1 MQPEDL
7 SESDIAIVGMAGRFP
22 GAPDV
27 DTLWRRVRNGDD
39 CLVDLDPD
47 DLIAAGLPPT
57 LVHAP
62 DYVRRAGIMEG
73 IDQFDPGFFGIGKRD
88 AAIMDP
94 QHRHLLEVVWESIES
109 SGYVPERFDGAVGVF
124 VGCGVNTYLINNLL
138 SNPQMVDQ
146 IGWFLLRHT
155 ANDKDFLSTG
165 ISYRLDLRGPSVN
178 VQTACSTSLVAIHLA
193 VQSLLSFECDMAI
206 AGGSTIDIPSGRG
219 YTYQEGEVLSPDG
232 HCRAF
237 DAQSGGTVLTPGA
250 GAVALRRLQ
259 DAYRDG
265 DPILAVVKGTAVNN
279 DGARKVGFFAPS
291 VDGHADVVKEALAV
305 AGLSGRDI
313 QLLEA
318 HGTGTAVGDPIEVA
332 ALTEAFRASTD
343 ERGFCRLTSTKP
355 NIGHL
360 DTAAG
365 VASVI
370 KVVQAMRHRV
380 LPPMANHTG
389 PSPLIDFESTP
400 FFVSAEEAEWPGD
413 APRRAGISSLGVGG
427 TNAHVILEEAPPYEP
442 TPPAVPEQVLALS
455 GTTAKAADDLANR
468 IADHL
473 EAEPDTN
480 LADVAYTLAVGRRA
494 MPARRVVVATDVAD
508 AITQLRTPD
517 RRRSAKGTADEVAPA
532 VVFMFPGG
540 GAQYAGMGGGL
551 DDRFGVYHEAMR
563 EGIEHL
569 RARHGIDL
577 APLLDAGGDL
587 EAAAEEL
594 RNPSRML
601 PAVFLTSVAL
611 AKQWMAWGVT
621 PRGFIGHSLGE
632 YTAAHLAGVMSL
644 DTALEMIATRSRLI
658 EKVAGAHAA
667 MLVVPLP
674 EAEVVAEL
682 PPELSLATVNAFDE
696 CVVSGPRDVVEAFSA
711 RLAEREVECQLVPVA
726 AAGHSSLL
734 DPILPEFHEAV
745 SRLELRPPT
754 IPCISN
760 LTGTWITAEQATS
773 PQYWVDHLRHT
784 VRFADGLATALD
796 EGPTVLVE
804 LGPGQALSSAARRQ
818 TTKPVA
824 VIPALRHPKD
834 DIADTAHTLGAFA
847 RMWAFGVPVALERFA
862 GEGRRRLRLPTY
874 PFQHERYWIEPGAG
888 GRASTSFFAG
898 DSGATTTTSTV
909 GTTTPSGPSGP
920 ARIADLDD
928 WFWEPTWIERPL
940 EVAPT
945 GTVGPWLL
953 VGDDGDSLVAA
964 IADQL
969 RRRGE
974 LVTTS
979 MSFDASAGLGDARAV
994 AVVGG
999 AGRELLD
1006 IDRVSRRW
1014 LGDAVDAAR
1023 ELGRADAATRLA
1035 VVTRGATAAGGV
1047 ATRPVDALALGAV
1060 LVAPG
1065 EYESLQTVLV
1075 DLETEAGASAAAA
1088 VADELLAPV
1097 PERVVARR
1105 GGRRLVPELSQTKV
1119 ASVPEGSPTFRNG
1132 GTYVVT
1138 GALGGIGHVLARH
1151 LASAHQANL
1160 VVVSSAPVPHGE
1172 ERERWLQ
1179 RHGHDDPTSRRI
1191 RRVMALEALG
1201 GKVAVVTADLGDPD
1215 AVRRALDDAERV
1227 VGHIDGAVHAAGVV
1241 NDQLIEMVTAADH
1254 ESVVGPKARAAVVLA
1269 DELDRRG
1276 ADQLVLVSSTST
1288 ALAPNGQ
1295 TSYVAANAVLDALAG
1310 TRGRLRIITIDYGVW
1325 AGTGKAAELA
1335 RRIRLGIDDGEPI
1348 SHPVLAERTTRRN
1361 GVVELTGS
1369 LDARHDWVVDEHRV
1383 NGVAVL
1389 PGTAHLDLLLSGVAL
1404 AGLDG
1409 AGLRDVVLFDP
1420 LVVPDDRI
1428 VAVRV
1433 TVTEP
1438 DGRGVRTV
1446 RIESDRGHGHSWHV
1460 HSEAEVAPDATARR
1474 RQPLDLGTIE
1484 ARCGLDGPDPLASP
1498 RRRATLGSRWDT
1510 VMTARLGDAES
1521 FGRLRLQ
1528 NGAADDADAW
1538 TAHPGLVD
1546 VATALGVLL
1555 GAWDDPDVLYI
1566 PAGYDAVT
1574 SWAPLPAEV
1583 AVHAVRTAASND
1595 EMLVVD
1601 FVVADPNGEV
1611 LLAVDGLALRPLH
1624 DAGTFGLSELPDD
1637 EGAGRSVA
1645 PLLALAEDLGIREE
1659 EGPELLER
1667 LVAAGAP
1674 RLVASS
1680 VDLDALR
1687 EPEPTEVA
1695 APTGATA
1702 TAAAATVEDAI
1713 TAMWRELLGL
1723 PDVAHDDD
1731 FFDMGGHSLIAIR
1744 LMARIHRELGVRFQL
1759 ATLFEAPTIAAL
1771 AELVR
1776 AERPDIDAALAAAAP
1791 APESTE
1797 EAGVAATDE
1806 AASAAATASG
1816 PFSVAPATSEVRTT
1830 TENVGDCLIP
1840 VRRSGDKEPFFV
1852 VHGAGGNVIFLSTL
1866 GRAMPEDRPVYG
1878 FQAKG
1883 VNKGEQMDPSIEAM
1897 AARYVAALRAFKPG
1911 PYLLGGYSGG
1921 GMVALEMAHQL
1932 QQLGEQ
1938 VRYLVLFDSIPQD
1951 HVDPSPW
1958 ERRRNLARNVARFGT
1973 KAIRPY
1979 VETRLRHRM
1988 MGAGT
1993 DYFRDDRLAGLGFD
2007 DVEEFGIVDLF
2018 DDFTAVAE
2026 RYKMR
2031 DHYDVDALLV
2041 KAGDVWPMQPYDY
2054 HLTRYVR
2061 SLDVAVTPHE
2071 HRAMFTPECVKDIV
2085 DLVVPALDAHE
2096 PPTR

>member
-7 SESDIAIVGMAGRFP
+7 SESDIAIIGMAGRFP

-27 DTLWRRVRNGDD
+27 DTLWRRVSTGED
-39 CLVDLDPD
+39 CLADLDPAE
-47 DLIAAGLPPT
+47 LIAAGLPAS
-57 LVHAP
+57 LVNAP

-88 AAIMDP
+88 AAVMDP

-165 ISYRLDLRGPSVN
+165 ISYRLDLRGPSIN

-219 YTYQEGEVLSPDG
+219 YTYQEGEVLAPDG
-232 HCRAF
+232 YCRAF
-237 DAQSGGTVLTPGA
+237 DARSGGTILTPGA

-343 ERGFCRLTSTKP
+343 DNGFCRITSTKP

-365 VASVI
+365 VASVM
-370 KVVQAMRHRV
+370 KVIQAMRHET

-389 PSPLIDFESTP
+389 PSPLIDFASTP
-400 FFVSAEEAEWPGD
+400 FFVSPDPAPWPGD

-427 TNAHVILEEAPPYEP
+427 TNAHVVLEEAPRYEP
-442 TPPAVPEQVLALS
+442 TSPAVAEQVLALS
-455 GTTAKAADDLANR
+455 GMTAKAADDLALR
-468 IADHL
+468 LADHL
-473 EAEPDTN
+473 EAEPATN
-480 LADVAYTLAVGRRA
+480 LADVAYTLAIGRRA
-494 MPARRVVVATDVAD
+494 MPARRVVVATDVPG

-517 RRRSAKGTADEVAPA
+517 RRRNGKGTADEVAPS
-532 VVFMFPGG
+532 VTFMFPGG
-540 GAQYAGMGGGL
+540 GAQYAAMGAGL
-551 DDRFGVYHEAMR
+551 DERFAVYHETLR
-563 EGIEHL
+563 EGI
-569 RARHGIDL
+569 ARLLANHGIDL
-577 APLLDAGGDL
+577 RPLLLVDGDL
-587 EAAAEEL
+587 DDANAQL
-594 RNPSRML
+594 KHPSRML
-601 PAVFLTSVAL
+601 PAIFLTSVAL

-632 YTAAHLAGVMSL
+632 YTAAHLAGVMTL
-644 DTALEMIATRSRLI
+644 DTALEMIDTRSRLI

-674 EAEVVAEL
+674 EADVVADL
-682 PPELSLATVNAFDE
+682 PAELSLATVNAFDE
-696 CVVSGPRDVVEAFSA
+696 CVVSGPRAVIEAFSA
-711 RLAEREVECQLVPVA
+711 RLAEREVECQLVPVS

-734 DPILPEFHEAV
+734 DPILPEFHAAV
-745 SRLELRPPT
+745 ARMDLRPPT

-760 LTGTWITAEQATS
+760 LSGTWITAEQATS
-773 PQYWVDHLRHT
+773 AQYWVDHLRHT
-784 VRFADGLATALD
+784 VRFADGLATVLA

-818 TTKPVA
+818 SEKPVA

-847 RMWAFGVPVALERFA
+847 RMWASGVPVALEGFA

-888 GRASTSFFAG
+888 RASTSFFAG
-898 DSGATTTTSTV
+898 DAGAATAAGV
-909 GTTTPSGPSGP
+909 P
-920 ARIADLDD
+920 AAPAPTAPTRIADLDD
-928 WFWEPTWIERPL
+928 WFWQPAWQERPL
-940 EVAPT
+940 DVASD
-945 GTVGPWLL
+945 GGAVGSWF
-953 VGDDGDSLVAA
+953 VIGDLSDALTAA

-969 RRRGE
+969 RTRGA
-974 LVTTS
+974 LVANAAA
-979 MSFDASAGLGDARAV
+979 FDERAMGDARG
-994 AVVGG
+994 VVLVG
-999 AGRELLD
+999 APGRELLELD
-1006 IDRVSRRW
+1006 GAMKRW
-1014 LGDAVDAAR
+1014 LGDGVEAAR
-1023 ELGRADAATRLA
+1023 ALGRVDGPTRLA
-1035 VVTRGATAAGGV
+1035 AVTRGATTASGI
-1047 ATRPVDALALGAV
+1047 ATRPVDALALGPV

-1065 EYESLQTVLV
+1065 EYGDLQATLV
-1075 DLETEAGASAAAA
+1075 DLEAEAGASAAAA
-1088 VADELLAPV
+1088 VVDELLAPV
-1097 PERVVARR
+1097 YERIVARR
-1105 GGRRLVPELSQTKV
+1105 GGRRLLPELSRTKV
-1119 ASVPEGSPTFRNG
+1119 AAFATGTPTFRNG

-1138 GALGGIGHVLARH
+1138 GGLGGIGHVLAKH
-1151 LASAHQANL
+1151 LATAHQANL
-1160 VVVSSAPVPHGE
+1160 VIVSSSPVPQGDE
-1172 ERERWLQ
+1172 AERWLD

-1191 RRVMALEALG
+1191 RRVAELEALG
-1201 GKVAVVTADLGDPD
+1201 GKVAVVAADLADP
-1215 AVRRALDDAERV
+1215 AALRAALDEAERR
-1227 VGHIDGAVHAAGVV
+1227 VGRIDGAIHAAGVV
-1241 NDQLIEMVTAADH
+1241 NDQLIELVTPADH
-1254 ESVVGPKARAAVVLA
+1254 ESVVAPKARAAVVLA

-1276 ADQLVLVSSTST
+1276 ADLLVLVSSTST
-1288 ALAPNGQ
+1288 ELAPNGQ
-1295 TSYVAANAVLDALAG
+1295 TSYVAANSVLDALAG
-1310 TRGRLRIITIDYGVW
+1310 TRGRLRITAMGYGVW

-1335 RRIRLGIDDGEPI
+1335 RRIRLGIEEGEAVE
-1348 SHPVLAERTTRRN
+1348 HPVFAERHTRRD
-1361 GVVELTGS
+1361 GAVELNGS

-1389 PGTAHLDLLLSGVAL
+1389 PGTGHLDLLLSAVAL

-1409 AGLRDVVLFDP
+1409 AGIRDVVLFDP
-1420 LVVPDDRI
+1420 LVVADDAT
-1428 VAVRV
+1428 VSVRV
-1433 TVTEP
+1433 TVAEP
-1438 DGRGVRTV
+1438 DARGLRTV
-1446 RIESDRGHGHSWHV
+1446 RLESDRGHGHAWHV
-1460 HSEAEVAPDATARR
+1460 HSEAEVAPGAAARP
-1474 RQPLDLGTIE
+1474 RQPIDLAAVE
-1484 ARCGLDGPDPLASP
+1484 NRCGLDGPDPLASP
-1498 RRRATLGSRWDT
+1498 RRHAQLGSRWDS
-1510 VMTARLGDAES
+1510 VTASRLGDGES
-1521 FGRLRLQ
+1521 FGRLQLR
-1528 NGAADDADAW
+1528 NGAMHDAGVW

-1555 GAWDDPDVLYI
+1555 GHWDDPDLLYI
-1566 PAGYDAVT
+1566 PAGYEAVT
-1574 SWAPLPAEV
+1574 SYAPLPAAV
-1583 AVHAVRTAASND
+1583 AVHATRTAATNE

-1601 FVVADPNGEV
+1601 LLLADEAGTV
-1611 LLAVDGLALRPLH
+1611 LLAVDGLSLRPLH
-1624 DAGTFGLSELPDD
+1624 DAGSFGLGDLDLADD
-1637 EGAGRSVA
+1637 TGATMRSVA
-1645 PLLALAEDLGIREE
+1645 PLLALAEGLGIRAD

-1667 LVAAGAP
+1667 LVASGAA

-1680 VDLDALR
+1680 VDLAELR
-1687 EPEPTEVA
+1687 APSGGQAGEA
-1695 APTGATA
+1695 AAAGGSAGV
-1702 TAAAATVEDAI
+1702 AAATVEDAI
-1713 TAMWRELLGL
+1713 AAMWRELLGL

-1771 AELVR
+1771 AALVR
-1776 AERPDIDAALAAAAP
+1776 AERPDIDATLAATVDSVTESAPISVDAAP
-1791 APESTE
+1791 SEVHTATE
-1797 EAGVAATDE
+1797 NGKVAAAD
-1806 AASAAATASG
+1806 
-1816 PFSVAPATSEVRTT
+1816 VH
-1830 TENVGDCLIP
+1830 DCLIP
-1840 VRRSGDKEPFFV
+1840 VRRAGDKAPFFV

-1866 GRAMPEDRPVYG
+1866 GRAMPDDRPVYG

-1883 VNKGEQMDPSIEAM
+1883 VNQGEVMDPSIEVM
-1897 AARYVAALRAFKPG
+1897 ARRYVAALRAFGPG

-1921 GMVALEMAHQL
+1921 GMVALEMVHQL
-1932 QQLGEQ
+1932 TELGED
-1938 VRYLVLFDSIPQD
+1938 VSLVVLFDSIPQD
-1951 HVDPSPW
+1951 HVHPDRW
-1958 ERRRNLARNVARFGT
+1958 ERRRNFARNIARHGV
-1973 KAIRPY
+1973 KDIRLF
-1979 VETRLRHRM
+1979 VETQLRLRKL
-1988 MGAGT
+1988 GG
-1993 DYFRDDRLAGLGFD
+1993 DLFRDDRLAGLGFD
-2007 DVEEFGIVDLF
+2007 DVEELGIVDLF

-2031 DHYDVDALLV
+2031 DHYDVDALLI
-2041 KAGDVWPMQPYDY
+2041 KAADVWPMQPFDY
-2054 HLTRYVR
+2054 HLTKYVR
-2061 SLDVAVTPHE
+2061 SLDVRTTQHE
-2071 HRAMFTPECVKDIV
+2071 HRAMFTPECVQGLV
-2085 DLVVPALDAHE
+2085 EVVVPALDAHE
-2096 PPTR
+2096 PPPR